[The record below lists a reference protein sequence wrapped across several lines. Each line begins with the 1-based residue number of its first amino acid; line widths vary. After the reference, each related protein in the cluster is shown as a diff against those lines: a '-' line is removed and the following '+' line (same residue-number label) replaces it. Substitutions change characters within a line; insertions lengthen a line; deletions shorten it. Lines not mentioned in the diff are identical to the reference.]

1 MTNFADFNFHF
12 VREIVLFTYNSIV
25 GEILFTWT
33 SKNVLLPELDKIFG
47 SCSQLY
53 FWLFLLEFIYYC
65 SMLVLVILGL
75 PFSIINSTLLR
86 CSISSFTSSWISDSS
101 IFLTSYVSGILPNN
115 VNKKDNGN
123 NNETKLPMREIKYA
137 LQKS

>member
-1 MTNFADFNFHF
+1 
-12 VREIVLFTYNSIV
+12 
-25 GEILFTWT
+25 
-33 SKNVLLPELDKIFG
+33 
-47 SCSQLY
+47 
-53 FWLFLLEFIYYC
+53 
-65 SMLVLVILGL
+65 MLVLVILGL
-75 PFSIINSTLLR
+75 PFSIINSILLR

-115 VNKKDNGN
+115 VNKKDNRN